1 MPSLF
6 CKMGLIEQAQ
16 TDIRKI
22 TSNLNDFGVPLFFES
37 PTGDTATIAGFHS
50 KHHLKI
56 STEGAAVNGRNAHV
70 SFSEKL
76 LTDLSYP
83 VRNGNSEVD
92 LKGHKV
98 TAKDS
103 TGIDKK
109 YVIEQYFQDE
119 TVGLIVCILGQIN
132 G

>member
-16 TDIRKI
+16 ADIRKI
-22 TSNLNDFGVPLFFES
+22 TSNLNDFGVQLFLQAPNGS
-37 PTGDTATIAGFHS
+37 TAEIVGFHS

-56 STEGAAVNGRNAHV
+56 STEGAAVNGRNAHA

-76 LTDLSYP
+76 LTDVNYP
-83 VRNGNSEVD
+83 VRNADNEVD
-92 LKGHKV
+92 LKGHKL

-103 TGIDKK
+103 TGINKT

-119 TVGLIVCILGQIN
+119 TVGLIVCILGSVYE
-132 G
+132 